1 MQTFFTQAAE
11 YLPFLLSGVWLTV
24 AVTLLAL
31 LLATLLGLVWSLCR
45 TSGIRWLATPVRV
58 FVEFIRGIPIL
69 VILFYIYF
77 VMPEIGIDLTAFQAG
92 VIGLGLTYSCYIA
105 ETFRAGIEAVD
116 RGQIEAAKSIGMKQG
131 MMMRRVVLPQAF
143 KIVIPP
149 YGNNLIM
156 LLKDSSQVSVISV
169 AELTMQGK
177 MLASSTFNNLT
188 VFTLVALLYL
198 CLTLP
203 LNFIM
208 NRIEKSTGAGR

>member
-1 MQTFFTQAAE
+1 
-11 YLPFLLSGVWLTV
+11 
-24 AVTLLAL
+24 
-31 LLATLLGLVWSLCR
+31 
-45 TSGIRWLATPVRV
+45 
-58 FVEFIRGIPIL
+58 
-69 VILFYIYF
+69 
-77 VMPEIGIDLTAFQAG
+77 
-92 VIGLGLTYSCYIA
+92 
-105 ETFRAGIEAVD
+105 
-116 RGQIEAAKSIGMKQG
+116 
-131 MMMRRVVLPQAF
+131 
-143 KIVIPP
+143 
-149 YGNNLIM
+149 M

>member
-1 MQTFFTQAAE
+1 MADA
-11 YLPFLLSGVWLTV
+11 
-24 AVTLLAL
+24 
-31 LLATLLGLVWSLCR
+31 
-45 TSGIRWLATPVRV
+45 
-58 FVEFIRGIPIL
+58 
-69 VILFYIYF
+69 
-77 VMPEIGIDLTAFQAG
+77 
-92 VIGLGLTYSCYIA
+92 
-105 ETFRAGIEAVD
+105 
-116 RGQIEAAKSIGMKQG
+116 
-131 MMMRRVVLPQAF
+131 RRVVLPQAF